1 MKRLSLLPGK
11 MPGNTILM
19 QGNTMNLTTASMA
32 CLAGLLAASS
42 VIAAEPPVFESIYQ
56 FDTATY
62 GSIGT
67 LQFGSDGRIYSF
79 TTNRQTVAWSI
90 APNKTAPDLRFIDN
104 PLLPAQP
111 NQTAGSIGIH
121 AGSSR
126 LARDTQGNL
135 FKVVK
140 PNQKDGTPSGT
151 CPYSGADSSV
161 TPPIPIVNYGFIA
174 RFGLN
179 RSVERLSVSTAV
191 PICPT
196 GALAIDTSVTPNMLY
211 FVSEIKAGSN
221 IPAEN
226 VGTRLYKMPSDNS
239 SPPELLYQFSAAQI
253 AGGAP
258 GFPTLVVS
266 QDRQWL
272 YGLKDGTPGP
282 TTYLYRIRV
291 DGTGFQQLQ
300 KFTPA
305 TGWPFSQVPGLVE
318 AGDYLYLSVFAGGPN
333 NNGGLLR
340 VPKNFTTDSELQIL
354 HAFNGTDGRQM
365 RSMTLAGDGNIYGYT
380 YQGGPANAGT
390 FFRVR
395 PADVPASGQGGVDA
409 NIYALSGNASVD
421 GTAPSDL
428 INGPDGK
435 LYGVLGSGMVF
446 ALDIGYVPPA
456 PIFHAFT
463 GTTDQVQWLNG
474 AASGSVTLSWNVEN
488 AQSCQLEGPEM
499 ASRAVAAQDSAVV
512 TPATQG
518 SNSYRLSCDN
528 GSGLPEGTDSRTF
541 VVTAVVPPPL
551 AAITSFSVTPGQVQ
565 PLGTVRFGW
574 ATQNAQTCKGSW
586 AGSQLPTEQ
595 LNSGWADY
603 KTAGAEGEQ
612 TFTLTCTGSGGDTV
626 SKDVTVLIK
635 VGASGDGGGESA
647 SISVSDGGGPVAP
660 WLLLPLSLLALRRRQ
675 AQSVH

>member
-1 MKRLSLLPGK
+1 MIFK
-11 MPGNTILM
+11 
-19 QGNTMNLTTASMA
+19 TAVVA
-32 CLAGLLAASS
+32 CLAGVMATGR
-42 VIAAEPPVFESIYQ
+42 VFAAEPPVLFDPIYQ

-62 GSIGT
+62 GTIGT
-67 LQFGSDGRIYSF
+67 LQFGSDGRIYSV
-79 TTNRQTVAWSI
+79 TTNRQTVVWSI
-90 APNKTAPDLRFIDN
+90 APNNTAPDLRFIEN

-111 NQTAGSIGIH
+111 NQTAGPIAIG
-121 AGSSR
+121 AGTYR
-126 LARDTQGNL
+126 FARDTQGNML
-135 FKVVK
+135 KGVM
-140 PNQKDGTPSGT
+140 PNNKDGTPSST
-151 CPYSGADSSV
+151 CPYSGADTSID
-161 TPPIPIVNYGFIA
+161 PPVPIVNYGFIA
-174 RFGLN
+174 QFGLN
-179 RSVERLSVSTAV
+179 RPVERLSASTAV

-211 FVSEIKAGSN
+211 FVSRITSSN
-221 IPAEN
+221 VPAEN

-239 SPPELLYQFSAAQI
+239 QPPSLMYEFTAAQT
-253 AGGAP
+253 AGGAV
-258 GFPTLVVS
+258 GFPILVVS
-266 QDRQWL
+266 QDGQWL
-272 YGLKDGTPGP
+272 YGIKSGTPGP
-282 TTYLYRIRV
+282 TTFLYRIRT
-291 DGTGFQQLQ
+291 DGTGYQQLN
-300 KFTPA
+300 KFTTD
-305 TGWPFSQVPGLVE
+305 TGWPLTQTHGLVE
-318 AGDYLYLSVFAGGPN
+318 VGDSLYVSVFPGGPN
-333 NNGGLLR
+333 SNGGLLR
-340 VPKNFTTDSELQIL
+340 VSKNFTTDSELQIL

-380 YQGGPANAGT
+380 YLGGPANAGT

-395 PADVPASGQGGVDA
+395 PADVPQSGQGGVDA
-409 NIYALSGNASVD
+409 NIYALSGDASVD
-421 GTAPSDL
+421 GSQPSDL

-586 AGSQLPTEQ
+586 AGSQLPAEQ

-612 TFTLTCTGSGGDTV
+612 TFTLICTGSGGDTV

-635 VGASGDGGGESA
+635 AGASGDGGGESA
-647 SISVSDGGGPVAP
+647 SIEVSDGGGPVAP